1 MKRFGSGFIRMMPRG
16 GPIAQGKGEAAGFEE
31 LAMPVMDS
39 AYNLA
44 RWLARNDD
52 DAEDL
57 VQETYLKAFR
67 NFRSFQPGTNFRA
80 WVYRILRNTFLNSR
94 AGLRETSTVS
104 LDSDEEGTEL
114 ATETD
119 TPETILLKS

>member
-1 MKRFGSGFIRMMPRG
+1 MKHIGS
-16 GPIAQGKGEAAGFEE
+16 EFED

-44 RWLARNDD
+44 RWLARNDH

-67 NFRSFQPGTNFRA
+67 KFPLSFQVGFPNFRA
-80 WVYRILRNTFLNSR
+80 WVYVHIT
-94 AGLRETSTVS
+94 
-104 LDSDEEGTEL
+104 
-114 ATETD
+114 
-119 TPETILLKS
+119 

>member
-1 MKRFGSGFIRMMPRG
+1 MKRFGSGFIRMMPMGR
-16 GPIAQGKGEAAGFEE
+16 PITQGKGEAAGFEE

-44 RWLARNDD
+44 RWLARNDH

-67 NFRSFQPGTNFRA
+67 NFHSFQAGTVRSVRGYQRRRA
-80 WVYRILRNTFLNSR
+80 ATQLAAVANP
-94 AGLRETSTVS
+94 AG
-104 LDSDEEGTEL
+104 
-114 ATETD
+114 
-119 TPETILLKS
+119 